1 MVEVFG
7 DYVIRLTKGCCL
19 LFRESKEGRRCF
31 AGGGSDMGMTLAER
45 ILSEHAWR
53 QIRAG
58 ELAVVKVDLTYTQDG
73 TGPLAVRKLQEMGF
87 DRAHNPQRTLFF
99 FDHASPSPRF
109 ELSNDH
115 AFLRAFAEETGIQVS
130 EIGQGISHQVVAEKW
145 VRPADVVIGADSHT
159 CTGGALGA
167 FATGVGSTDAAVAI
181 GLGKVWLR
189 VPETIRVV
197 VEGSL
202 PVGVYGKDVI
212 LHLIGRIGA
221 AGATYKALEFV
232 GDTIEGLGM
241 AGRMTIANMSVEAGA
256 KVGLF
261 PSDEV
266 TRGWLKQME
275 RESEF
280 RQLSPDPDATYEA
293 TVTIHAKELKPT
305 IACPHQVDNTKTIDQ
320 LGEVRVNQVFLGT
333 SCNGRLE
340 DLHIAAQILKG
351 KRIHPK
357 TRVIV
362 TPGSHLVYK
371 EALKDGTMEIFVEAG
386 ALVTSPGCGG
396 CVGLHEGVLGD
407 GEVCLATQ
415 PRNFQ
420 GRMGSPKSFIYLGSP
435 AVAAATAI
443 EGKIADPR
451 KYL

>member
-1 MVEVFG
+1 
-7 DYVIRLTKGCCL
+7 
-19 LFRESKEGRRCF
+19 
-31 AGGGSDMGMTLAER
+31 MTLAEK
-45 ILSEHAWR
+45 ILSEHAGKKVR
-53 QIRAG
+53 TG
-58 ELAVVKVDLTYTQDG
+58 EIAVVKVDLAYTQDG
-73 TGPLAVRKLQEMGF
+73 TGPLAVRKIQEMGF
-87 DRAHNPQRTLFF
+87 EKVYNPQRTIFF
-99 FDHASPSPRF
+99 FDHASPSPRI

-115 AFLRAFAEETGIQVS
+115 AFLRDFAQKTGIRVS
-130 EIGQGISHQVVAEKW
+130 DVGLGISHQVVAENF
-145 VRPADVVIGADSHT
+145 VRPGDVVIGADSHT

-181 GLGKVWLR
+181 ALGKVWLR
-189 VPETIRVV
+189 VPETIQVI

-202 PVGVYGKDVI
+202 PIGVYGKDII
-212 LHLIGRIGA
+212 LHLIGKIGA
-221 AGATYKALEFV
+221 AGATYKALEFQ
-232 GDTIEGLGM
+232 GDTIENLEM
-241 AGRMTIANMSVEAGA
+241 AGRMTIANMAVEAGA

-266 TRGWLKQME
+266 TKGWLNRMGRSK
-275 RESEF
+275 EF
-280 RQLSPDPDATYEA
+280 RGMIPEADATYGE
-293 TVTIHAKELKPT
+293 TVRINARELKPT
-305 IACPHQVDNTKTIDQ
+305 IACPHLVDNTKTVDEI
-320 LGEVRVNQVFLGT
+320 GEVKVDQVFLGT

-340 DLHIAAQILKG
+340 DFHIAARILKG
-351 KRIHPK
+351 RTIYPK
-357 TRVIV
+357 IRMIV

-371 EALKDGTMEIFVEAG
+371 EALKDGTMEIFIESG

-396 CVGLHEGVLGD
+396 CVGLHDGVLGD

-415 PRNFQ
+415 PRNFK